1 MPGGAGQ
8 SSLWEQDSGYVNLSR
23 VDSQDPNAYYGR
35 VVYTYGLALDQP
47 ISIAR
52 YGYAD
57 FPNGGSHTQWPAF
70 AILPF
75 WDLQGRPLTGAFG
88 DGAAVKQLTGGGT
101 QCPNL
106 DTNSA
111 QRCVMLYWPFS
122 WSAYDQRAGIRP
134 VSWHG
139 TMLDDKR
146 DHAGTSYRR
155 NRVYD
160 PATGRFTQEDPIGLA
175 GGLNLYGFADGDPV
189 NFSDPFGLCP
199 FTRSDA
205 SCYQELADWGAKS
218 GRGWAVTLGAALE
231 AGAVAADALMG
242 GGCGGDVACGMGV
255 PGSPRGLLTGA
266 KHVVSEATRRITASY
281 TDNALLR
288 VYRGAIAQIN
298 RHKEILKKASPE
310 QVNSIN
316 KDIVKHEKRLQA
328 AYEEMQRRRIQP

>member
-1 MPGGAGQ
+1 MPGQLYPAHSIFGERELAEINVPGGAGQ
-8 SSLWEQDSGYVNLSR
+8 SSLWEQDTGYVNLSR

-175 GGLNLYGFADGDPV
+175 GGLNLYGYADGDPV
-189 NFSDPFGLCP
+189 NLSDPFGLTPCC
-199 FTRSDA
+199 SA
-205 SCYQELADWGAKS
+205 SQAREVLQKTGELLAP
-218 GRGWAVTLGAALE
+218 VQPIMEAAASLSLM
-231 AGAVAADALMG
+231 APMG
-242 GGCGGDVACGMGV
+242 GV
-255 PGSPRGLLTGA
+255 
-266 KHVVSEATRRITASY
+266 E
-281 TDNALLR
+281 
-288 VYRGAIAQIN
+288 GAIATLGL
-298 RHKEILKKASPE
+298 R
-310 QVNSIN
+310 
-316 KDIVKHEKRLQA
+316 
-328 AYEEMQRRRIQP
+328 